1 MIIINHHVPKS
12 VTFTKIS
19 SDLLFLIFNKIMK
32 TYGPRII
39 LLSSMS
45 PHLSSAVWWCRV
57 RAGVTMRAT
66 ITVTRATI
74 TVTSVSITIA
84 ITEQSPWRGWW
95 L

>member
-1 MIIINHHVPKS
+1 MDIYMII
-12 VTFTKIS
+12 TM
-19 SDLLFLIFNKIMK
+19 SDLLFLIFKKIMK

-66 ITVTRATI
+66 ITVT
-74 TVTSVSITIA
+74 SVSITIA
-84 ITEQSPWRGWW
+84 ITEQSSWRGWW